1 MIKDLKINIYID
13 QCIPTHGLYPEMEK
27 PRKVLV
33 VFLKII
39 TTNCLSSTLHNGM
52 TWRIEWM
59 DIALLTLF
67 MLTWVVGPFLELSV
81 RTVIVVV
88 DVGCYVGWKTDC
100 IQDNL
105 FYTMVK
111 HPISFKRKGK
121 HFEKKISVNISFF
134 VIILLR

>member
-1 MIKDLKINIYID
+1 
-13 QCIPTHGLYPEMEK
+13 
-27 PRKVLV
+27 
-33 VFLKII
+33 
-39 TTNCLSSTLHNGM
+39 
-52 TWRIEWM
+52 M